1 MANPATKIIPF
12 ATGVA
17 RSPSPPKILRSVRQE
32 DPVSVDNPLLGTALR
47 NHYRIDRELG
57 RGGMATVYLSHDLK
71 HDRPVA
77 LKVLHANVAAMLGP
91 ERFLREIKLAARLQ
105 HPHIL
110 PVFDSGEADGQ
121 LWYTMPFVAGES
133 VRNLLDREGRLS
145 LDETIRIADQVADAL
160 EHAHRQGIVHRD
172 VKPENMLISESH
184 AWLADFGVAQAA
196 KSTSDRLTEAG
207 MVVGTPAYMSPEQAT
222 AESDLDGR
230 SDVYA
235 LGCVLYEML
244 TGKQPYRGRTP
255 AAVLA
260 QQLTGPVPSIRAIRA
275 DLPPWIDFVVTKTL
289 SKSPADRF
297 ASAAGLAAAL
307 MAPRTTGVAPPAS
320 ADKSIA
326 VLPFA
331 NLSADP
337 ENEFFADGMTDEVIN
352 ALAKVP
358 GLRVVSRTS
367 AFAFKG
373 KQLDVREI
381 GAQLNVQA
389 VVEGSVRRSGRR
401 LRLSAHLTNI
411 ADGYQLWS
419 DSFDRELEDVFAV
432 QDELSRG
439 IVSAL
444 QIRLLGSQRSALVRP
459 PTDDLEA
466 YTLYLKG
473 RHFWNRRSEPDLWRG
488 LEYFQQALARDPG
501 YAPAHAGVADSYA
514 ILGFYSALRPTDA
527 FPQARQ
533 SGVRAL
539 ELDPGLGEAH
549 PALAYVAMYH
559 DWDWAAAEQEFQ
571 LAIRL
576 SPGYSTTHQ
585 WYGNFLAVMG
595 RFDESVSEFS
605 RAIALDPLSPLK
617 SAALAWSYYF
627 ARRYDL
633 AVAQCLRALEL
644 DAELAVAHA
653 WHGLAL
659 EQQKALPEA
668 TAAFRAA
675 VRCSGRNVGFLAGL
689 ARVHAVAGHAEAHTL
704 LAELIELRN
713 SRYVSAYDVALIH
726 LALGEA
732 GAAME
737 MLETAYAERAH
748 SMAFMGVDPRLD
760 LLRAEARFERLQ
772 ARLRFPSSM
781 TAIA

>member
-1 MANPATKIIPF
+1 M
-12 ATGVA
+12 
-17 RSPSPPKILRSVRQE
+17 
-32 DPVSVDNPLLGTALR
+32 
-47 NHYRIDRELG
+47 
-57 RGGMATVYLSHDLK
+57 
-71 HDRPVA
+71 
-77 LKVLHANVAAMLGP
+77 
-91 ERFLREIKLAARLQ
+91 
-105 HPHIL
+105 
-110 PVFDSGEADGQ
+110 
-121 LWYTMPFVAGES
+121 
-133 VRNLLDREGRLS
+133 
-145 LDETIRIADQVADAL
+145 
-160 EHAHRQGIVHRD
+160 
-172 VKPENMLISESH
+172 
-184 AWLADFGVAQAA
+184 
-196 KSTSDRLTEAG
+196 
-207 MVVGTPAYMSPEQAT
+207 
-222 AESDLDGR
+222 
-230 SDVYA
+230 
-235 LGCVLYEML
+235 
-244 TGKQPYRGRTP
+244 
-255 AAVLA
+255 
-260 QQLTGPVPSIRAIRA
+260 
-275 DLPPWIDFVVTKTL
+275 
-289 SKSPADRF
+289 
-297 ASAAGLAAAL
+297 
-307 MAPRTTGVAPPAS
+307 
-320 ADKSIA
+320 
-326 VLPFA
+326 LPFA

-401 LRLSAHLTNI
+401 LRLSAQLTNV

-419 DSFDRELEDVFAV
+419 ESFDRELEDVFAV

-444 QIRLLGSQRSALVRP
+444 QIRLLGRQRSALVRP

-488 LEYFQQALARDPG
+488 LDYFQQALARDLG

-514 ILGFYSALRPTDA
+514 ILGFYSALRPTEA

-533 SGVRAL
+533 AGVRAL

-559 DWDWAAAEQEFQ
+559 DWDWAAAEREFQ

-576 SPGYSTTHQ
+576 NPGYSTTHQ

-595 RFDESVSEFS
+595 RFDESVREFS
-605 RAIALDPLSPLK
+605 RAIALDPLSALK

-644 DAELAVAHA
+644 DGELAVAHA
-653 WHGLAL
+653 WYGLVL
-659 EQQKALPEA
+659 EQLKALPEA

-689 ARVHAVAGHAEAHTL
+689 ARVLAVAGQAEAGTL
-704 LAELIELRN
+704 LAELIDLRN
-713 SRYVSAYDVALIH
+713 TSYVSAYDVALIH
-726 LALGEA
+726 LALGET
-732 GAAME
+732 GKAME

-760 LLRAEARFERLQ
+760 LLRGEARFERLQ
-772 ARLRFPSSM
+772 ARLRFPRSM